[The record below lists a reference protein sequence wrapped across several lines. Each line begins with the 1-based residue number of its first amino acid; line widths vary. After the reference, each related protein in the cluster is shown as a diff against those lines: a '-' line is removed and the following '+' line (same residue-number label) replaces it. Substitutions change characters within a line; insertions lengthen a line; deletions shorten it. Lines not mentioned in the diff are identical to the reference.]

1 MLLFFRVA
9 KLQRPAVC
17 VCGGACSPIL
27 NCSVQPGATAAQW
40 VVIRLSG
47 VHNRS
52 PTRGRVYACQVF
64 FVFRLHLFT
73 RWAQIVEQQHFEGE
87 GFGEDPSPSGAD
99 SGNAKIFTP
108 NEQYLSRLRVMGE
121 GKKVETC

>member
-1 MLLFFRVA
+1 
-9 KLQRPAVC
+9 
-17 VCGGACSPIL
+17 
-27 NCSVQPGATAAQW
+27 VQPGATAAQW

-99 SGNAKIFTP
+99 SGNAKAFTP
-108 NEQYLSRLRVMGE
+108 NEQLFSRLQVRGE